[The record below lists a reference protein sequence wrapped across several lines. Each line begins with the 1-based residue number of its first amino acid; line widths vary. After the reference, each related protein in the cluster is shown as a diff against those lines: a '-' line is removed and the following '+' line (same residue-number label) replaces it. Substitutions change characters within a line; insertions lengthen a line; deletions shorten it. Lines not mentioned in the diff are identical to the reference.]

1 MAEKNPQVNT
11 SLENIRRDLEVLRN
25 AGALRPEQYASITA
39 QLPAPGGYPS
49 NYVDARYGGGGPPNV
64 SPDFPQAI
72 AQQAQDPNHP
82 ANPKHSKHAEWA
94 KGLAEKFGN
103 AMVFGG
109 GATLGSDVVNSAF
122 NALKK

>member
-1 MAEKNPQVNT
+1 MSEKGPQVNA

-39 QLPAPGGYPS
+39 QLP
-49 NYVDARYGGGGPPNV
+49 
-64 SPDFPQAI
+64 AI

-109 GATLGSDVVNSAF
+109 GATLGSDCTSLLFSFTVSKP
-122 NALKK
+122 L